1 MNKQMI
7 KMTAMAAA
15 MMGMMGVVNA
25 AHAANLAD
33 VEMRAVV
40 SKTTCDIT
48 MDGADGALK
57 VVDFGSF
64 VPGDFTGK
72 VAATPI
78 TATPFTVSFANCKGE
93 DVAMGDN
100 VELQAMGPTAIGS
113 SQTAFG
119 STTSDAKIGFA
130 LGLAWTNDAAAST
143 ITATSGTLNP
153 KTNAVAIFSP
163 VAEENGAADGLAL
176 PTVTVTPQLFTWDA
190 TSVGSTKLDTTVS
203 LSVAYN

>member
-25 AHAANLAD
+25 AHAGSVAEI
-33 VEMRAVV
+33 EMKAVV

-48 MDGADGALK
+48 MEGANGTLK
-57 VVDFGSF
+57 PVNFGSF
-64 VPGDFTGK
+64 ITSDFTGK
-72 VAATPI
+72 TAETPI

-93 DVAMGDN
+93 DIAMGDN
-100 VELQAMGPTAIGS
+100 VELQAMGPTANGS
-113 SQTAFG
+113 SQTAYG
-119 STTSDAKIGFA
+119 STTSDASIGFA
-130 LGLAWTNDAAAST
+130 LGLAWDNDPDAST

-163 VAEENGAADGLAL
+163 VAEENGAVAGLAL

-190 TSVGSTKLDTTVS
+190 ASVHSTQLDTTVS
-203 LSVAYN
+203 LAVAYN